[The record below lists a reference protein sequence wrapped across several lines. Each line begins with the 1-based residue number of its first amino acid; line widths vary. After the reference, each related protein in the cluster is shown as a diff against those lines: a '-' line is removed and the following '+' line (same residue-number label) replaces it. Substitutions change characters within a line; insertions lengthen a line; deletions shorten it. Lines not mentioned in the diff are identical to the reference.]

1 MDDSLKMML
10 ELARKN
16 AQRGFPADARIMV
29 ANWLDIPY
37 FQKVY
42 NKIREL
48 MIEEGQMTRGLA
60 MYQCEKDV
68 QMLEW
73 VRNNISKEAYDQI
86 KSALEGL

>member
-16 AQRGFPADARIMV
+16 AEKGFPVDARIMI

-48 MIEEGQMTRGLA
+48 MIEDRQMTRGLT

-68 QMLEW
+68 QMLDF
-73 VRNNISKEAYDQI
+73 VQRNISQEAHDQI

>member
-1 MDDSLKMML
+1 
-10 ELARKN
+10 
-16 AQRGFPADARIMV
+16 
-29 ANWLDIPY
+29 
-37 FQKVY
+37 
-42 NKIREL
+42 